1 MNCGGMNLKIGLK
14 NIKAIYGSK
23 EVNLEDI
30 NFTFNNPNEI
40 EITMTNP
47 NEPPMI
53 KLNGQV
59 IDGIIG
65 LDYKYDTSDA
75 ESNGQHNFSI
85 QYFDKETS
93 TIRTA
98 VVHKML
104 EG

>member
-1 MNCGGMNLKIGLK
+1 M
-14 NIKAIYGSK
+14 A
-23 EVNLEDI
+23 
-30 NFTFNNPNEI
+30 NEI
-40 EITMTNP
+40 IIKMSSA
-47 NEPPMI
+47 NEPSQLI
-53 KLNGQV
+53 LNGKK
-59 IDGIIG
+59 IKGIIG
-65 LDYKYDTSDA
+65 LEYKYDTSDA